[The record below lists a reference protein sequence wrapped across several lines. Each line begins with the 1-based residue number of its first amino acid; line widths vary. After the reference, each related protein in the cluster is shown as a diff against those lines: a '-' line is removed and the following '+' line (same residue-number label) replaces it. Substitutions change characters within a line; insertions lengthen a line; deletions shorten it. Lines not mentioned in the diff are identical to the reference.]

1 MVKKLVKRQERD
13 TPTNVI
19 PMTPPSNTPK
29 SEVEILREQIE
40 QLQKENEALKSA
52 AKGEDVPA
60 TVLGGKEYK
69 IFIKTN
75 FYTTMGVAISNDA
88 RIKRKDKQYVLALYT
103 TFVEQ
108 LAARKDRTAP
118 ISISVLMEKS
128 GLSRQKVLSTY
139 PILEG
144 LKYISVVKG
153 KDTKKYDATNTYTLK
168 NVTEFPVA
176 EHSVFFNSAKK
187 FIERHSDEI
196 DKLGTNELHFRRWAG
211 TKFTD
216 PDVVL
221 DPEYH
226 NVEGITGNKHQKA
239 DINEITGEFKANNT
253 KKKRGKEDKKGGLRA
268 SSNGCP
274 RKGEYN
280 QDQDL
285 SFSSDFEDKH
295 FRDKYFNGSS
305 WVFNVEGKRP
315 YQVERGIGD
324 TTHKEV
330 FAEAMASYIENGEIS
345 KVVKGDTAMVK
356 LALEY
361 MGYDKNNIR
370 TESFVIIKDM

>member
-1 MVKKLVKRQERD
+1 MALRVNQKRD
-13 TPTNVI
+13 TPAKVI
-19 PMTPPSNTPK
+19 EMTPPSNTPK

-108 LAARKDRTAP
+108 LAARKDRNGNPNPTAQL
-118 ISISVLMEKS
+118 SISVLMEKS

-139 PILEG
+139 PLLEKWG
-144 LKYISVVKG
+144 YISVVKG

-176 EHSVFFNSAKK
+176 EHSVFFDSAKK

-226 NVEGITGNKHQKA
+226 NVEGITGNKFQKA
-239 DINEITGEFKANNT
+239 DINEITGEFKANNSKVDNS
-253 KKKRGKEDKKGGLRA
+253 KKKRGKEDFRQKLRNKRNYHSDDTEYSLSVDEGFREPYFKSDCWEWEFESKNGMPVRIEWRGSDKKQLAIAECIAR
-268 SSNGCP
+268 
-274 RKGEYN
+274 Y
-280 QDQDL
+280 
-285 SFSSDFEDKH
+285 
-295 FRDKYFNGSS
+295 
-305 WVFNVEGKRP
+305 VEGKSWEDDCP
-315 YQVERGIGD
+315 ESLKDVVRGYVNRVKR
-324 TTHKEV
+324 KEV
-330 FAEAMASYIENGEIS
+330 
-345 KVVKGDTAMVK
+345 
-356 LALEY
+356 
-361 MGYDKNNIR
+361 
-370 TESFVIIKDM
+370 